1 MRFAI
6 PLTDGKISSHFGHCQ
21 CFAIIDSDN
30 DSKTITEMQMITP
43 PAHEPGAFPK
53 WLSGLNA
60 EVVIAQGIGQ
70 RAKALF
76 GQTGI
81 KVIAGADGDNPEEIV
96 TKYLQGMLQCGPN
109 VCDH

>member
-21 CFAIIDSDN
+21 CFAIIDADK
-30 DSKTITEMQMITP
+30 DSKTIIEMQTTTP

-53 WLSGLNA
+53 WLSGLKVN
-60 EVVIAQGIGQ
+60 VVIAQGIGQ

-76 GQTGI
+76 GQSGI